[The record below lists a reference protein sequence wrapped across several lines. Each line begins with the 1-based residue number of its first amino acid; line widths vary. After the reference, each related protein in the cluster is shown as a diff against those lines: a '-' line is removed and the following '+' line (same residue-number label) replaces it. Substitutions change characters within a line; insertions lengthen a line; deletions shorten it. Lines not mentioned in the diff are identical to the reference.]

1 MMVQMNAANRTAMM
15 GRLAALGQ
23 VACRIDHSGLM
34 EKTKAAS
41 AICDFVSNARILD
54 SANTIELLR
63 NSVRSAGEA
72 AGARSSSASAARGAI
87 GWLGTVTLM
96 ARAVSTMPAPAAR
109 RRR

>member
-72 AGARSSSASAARGAI
+72 ARSSSAPAATGAI
-87 GWLGTVTLM
+87 GWLGAVTLM
-96 ARAVSTMPAPAAR
+96 ARAVSTMPVPAAGR
-109 RRR
+109 RR